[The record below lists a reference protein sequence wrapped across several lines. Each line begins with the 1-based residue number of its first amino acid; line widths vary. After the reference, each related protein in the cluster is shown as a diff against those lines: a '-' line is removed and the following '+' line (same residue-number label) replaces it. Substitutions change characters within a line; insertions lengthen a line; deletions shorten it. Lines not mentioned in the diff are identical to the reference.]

1 MMAPG
6 FGAGRNGP
14 WSSTMQADSQSV
26 QDGVLEQLTLPELI
40 DVWAEDEIYRRLQ
53 EIDLFAATIV
63 REAQRQED
71 LLVMP
76 LRGGS
81 CEEKGSI
88 EVLVEVRDPRD
99 HRRCIGAWSEQKYD
113 HDDRGAFERA
123 YEKATAHAIIQLLP
137 ATTWRPWI
145 GTRLT

>member
-1 MMAPG
+1 MA
-6 FGAGRNGP
+6 RNSDEP
-14 WSSTMQADSQSV
+14 RSREHMRADSRSV
-26 QDGVLEQLTLPELI
+26 SNGVLEQLTLPELI

-63 REAQRQED
+63 REAQARED

-81 CEEKGSI
+81 SEERGAI

-99 HRRCIGAWSEQKYD
+99 HRRCIGAWCEQK
-113 HDDRGAFERA
+113 HDSNDRSAFDRA

-145 GTRLT
+145 GTRLD

>member
-1 MMAPG
+1 
-6 FGAGRNGP
+6 
-14 WSSTMQADSQSV
+14 MQADSRSV
-26 QDGVLEQLTLPELI
+26 KEAVFEQLTLPELI
-40 DVWAEDEIYRRLQ
+40 DLWAEDEIYRRLQ

-63 REAQRQED
+63 REAQARED

-81 CEEKGSI
+81 FEEKGSI

-99 HRRCIGAWSEQKYD
+99 HRRCIGAWCEKKRGR
-113 HDDRGAFERA
+113 DDRTAFDRA
-123 YEKATAHAIIQLLP
+123 YEKATAHAVVQLLP

-145 GTRLT
+145 GTHVA

>member
-1 MMAPG
+1 
-6 FGAGRNGP
+6 
-14 WSSTMQADSQSV
+14 MQADRSV
-26 QDGVLEQLTLPELI
+26 KEGVFEQLTLPELI

-63 REAQRQED
+63 RQAQIQEN

-76 LRGGS
+76 LRGGA
-81 CEEKGSI
+81 CEDKGAI

-99 HRRCIGAWSEQKYD
+99 HRRCIGAWCERL
-113 HDDRGAFERA
+113 RGAGDHSAFDRA

-145 GTRLT
+145 GTSIA

>member
-1 MMAPG
+1 
-6 FGAGRNGP
+6 
-14 WSSTMQADSQSV
+14 MQADRSV
-26 QDGVLEQLTLPELI
+26 KEGVFEQLTLPELI

-63 REAQRQED
+63 RQAQLQEQ

-81 CEEKGSI
+81 CEEQGAI

-99 HRRCIGAWSEQKYD
+99 QRRCIGAWSERK
-113 HDDRGAFERA
+113 RGAGDNAAFDRA

-145 GTRLT
+145 GTRIA

>member
-1 MMAPG
+1 MR
-6 FGAGRNGP
+6 AGSR
-14 WSSTMQADSQSV
+14 SV
-26 QDGVLEQLTLPELI
+26 KKGLLEQLTLPELI

-63 REAQRQED
+63 REAQRRED

-88 EVLVEVRDPRD
+88 EVLVEVRDPRN
-99 HRRCIGAWSEQKYD
+99 HRRCIGAWCEPKRD
-113 HDDRGAFERA
+113 GNDRTAFERA
-123 YEKATAHAIIQLLP
+123 YEKATAHAIVQMLP

-145 GTRLT
+145 GTHLA

>member
-1 MMAPG
+1 
-6 FGAGRNGP
+6 
-14 WSSTMQADSQSV
+14 MQADRSV
-26 QDGVLEQLTLPELI
+26 KEGVFEQLTLPELI

-63 REAQRQED
+63 RQAQLQEE

-81 CEEKGSI
+81 CEEKGAI

-99 HRRCIGAWSEQKYD
+99 HRRCIGAWSERFRD
-113 HDDRGAFERA
+113 GGDRNAFERA

-145 GTRLT
+145 GTSIA

>member
-1 MMAPG
+1 M
-6 FGAGRNGP
+6 R
-14 WSSTMQADSQSV
+14 ADSRSV
-26 QDGVLEQLTLPELI
+26 KDGVLEQLTLPELI
-40 DVWAEDEIYRRLQ
+40 DLWAEDEIYRRLQ

-63 REAQRQED
+63 REAQLRED

-81 CEEKGSI
+81 CEEKGFI

-99 HRRCIGAWSEQKYD
+99 HRRCIGAWSERKD
-113 HDDRGAFERA
+113 AEDDRNAFERA

-145 GTRLT
+145 GTHLS